1 METLPAVKK
10 VHFQEYVL
18 IFNYKH
24 NKPLAIMKTSP
35 LIDDRSHHVT
45 SFQIKRQQL
54 KNKLHS
60 IHLRRKERQ
69 HGLLQRSR
77 SQSLP

>member
-1 METLPAVKK
+1 MSKK
-10 VHFQEYVL
+10 VHFQEDVL

-24 NKPLAIMKTSP
+24 HQPLAIVKTSP
-35 LIDDRSHHVT
+35 LIDDRSDHVT
-45 SFQIKRQQL
+45 PFQIKRQKL
-54 KNKLHS
+54 KAKLHS

-69 HGLLQRSR
+69 HELLPRSR